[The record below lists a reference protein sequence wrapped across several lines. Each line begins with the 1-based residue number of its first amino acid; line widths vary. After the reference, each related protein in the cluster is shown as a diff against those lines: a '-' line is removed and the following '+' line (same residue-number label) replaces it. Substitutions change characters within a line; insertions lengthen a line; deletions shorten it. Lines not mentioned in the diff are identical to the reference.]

1 MSLLQKMATSG
12 GVCGTVF
19 VKIKWQPGMEPRLI
33 LWDAETV
40 SVTLAEDDIDKVVAY
55 KLAYPSIDPAT
66 KKAITICQLV
76 EQDGAGWLIT
86 DQRGRVDGGPM
97 ETVGTPQKWPYAFS
111 PVVYCQNMI
120 APHEFWGMSDTEDD
134 LVEAIDKENFTVS
147 NILKILRYHAHP
159 KTWVTGVRKEDVRV
173 NPDNMILLP
182 TDASIGNL
190 EMQSD
195 MESSIQM
202 YKELKQF
209 VHELARVPEVATGK
223 LDSIGQLS
231 GVALEILYQPLL
243 EKTEAKRVTYGE
255 MIVELNRRLLALG
268 GYGENNVTE
277 LGWQE
282 MLPKDQVQMTTA
294 AIAKKTLG
302 VSADTLI
309 QEVGSDPDIER
320 AKKLKEIDLGR
331 ALLGA
336 FDHNGDD
343 TE

>member
-1 MSLLQKMATSG
+1 
-12 GVCGTVF
+12 
-19 VKIKWQPGMEPRLI
+19 
-33 LWDAETV
+33 
-40 SVTLAEDDIDKVVAY
+40 VTLAEDDIDKVVAY

-268 GYGENNVTE
+268 GYGENNLTE
-277 LGWQE
+277 LRWQE

-309 QEVGSDPDIER
+309 QEFGYDPDIER